1 MQQIAI
7 RAAPAIRPE
16 LWLGAVFVALLPFYR
31 WCWGASPPDMAEF
44 LVPWYRHIV
53 ETGRLAAFAEPF
65 SNYSPPYLHLLS
77 AATLF
82 DNLAEPQTIIRCLS
96 LLITAALGL
105 SLRDLLLAAGA
116 DRRMAGLSAFAPF
129 LLPSAIINAAML
141 GQCDALWTAPC
152 LMAVA
157 AALHRKPGRMLAWCG
172 LAFAIKA
179 QAAFI
184 APFALGALL
193 GMRAPLRVWLIAP
206 AAYIACMIPALM
218 LGWPVEH
225 ILSVYLRQSQ
235 HFAGQASVSA
245 ANPWLMLTYLGVDRP
260 GLVLPLASGL
270 AFFAGCLIAIATR
283 AAEPAKL
290 LRLALL
296 SALAMPF
303 LLPQMHERFF
313 FLADMLALALVL
325 TERTPRSLATALA
338 VQLGSL
344 LSLLAYITGETAL
357 RLEAGLGT
365 PVLAIAAFL
374 SFTAALALLI
384 RQTVSTGP
392 LTR

>member
-7 RAAPAIRPE
+7 RAPAVRPE
-16 LWLGAVFVALLPFYR
+16 LWLGAMFVALLPFYG
-31 WCWGASPPDMAEF
+31 WCWAASPPDMAEF
-44 LVPWYRHIV
+44 LVPWYRHIA

-65 SNYSPPYLHLLS
+65 SNYSPPYLYLLS

-82 DNLAEPQTIIRCLS
+82 VGLAEPQAIIRGLS

-105 SLRDLLLAAGA
+105 SLRSLLLAAGA
-116 DRRMAGLSAFAPF
+116 DRQMANLSTFAPF

-157 AALHRKPGRMLAWCG
+157 AALRRKPGRMLAWCG
-172 LAFAIKA
+172 IAFAVKA

-184 APFALGALL
+184 APFALGALI
-193 GMRAPLRVWLIAP
+193 GMRTPLRIWLFVP
-206 AAYIACMIPALM
+206 AAYLACMVPALA
-218 LGWPVEH
+218 LGWPIEH

-245 ANPWLMLTYLGVDRP
+245 ANPWLMLTYAGVDRP
-260 GLVLPLASGL
+260 SLILPFASGL
-270 AFFAGCLIAIATR
+270 ALLAGIAVAALTR
-283 AAEPAKL
+283 TAQPSQL

-313 FLADMLALALVL
+313 FLADMLALALAL
-325 TERTPRSLATALA
+325 TNRESRSIILAAL

-344 LSLLAYITGETAL
+344 LSLLAYVTGETAL

-365 PVLAIAAFL
+365 PVLAITAFL
-374 SFTAALALLI
+374 CFSAALALLI
-384 RQTVSTGP
+384 RDTVSRAA

>member
-1 MQQIAI
+1 M
-7 RAAPAIRPE
+7 
-16 LWLGAVFVALLPFYR
+16 AVFVALLPFYG
-31 WCWGASPPDMAEF
+31 WCWGAEPPDMAEF
-44 LVPWYRHIV
+44 LVPWYTHIV

-65 SNYSPPYLHLLS
+65 SNYSPPYLYLLS

-82 DNLAEPQTIIRCLS
+82 DGFASPQTIIRCLS

-105 SLRDLLLAAGA
+105 SLRTLLLAAGA
-116 DRRMAGLSAFAPF
+116 ERRTADLSAFAPF
-129 LLPSAIINAAML
+129 LLPSGIINAAML
-141 GQCDALWTAPC
+141 GQCDALWSAPC

-157 AALHRKPGRMLAWCG
+157 AALRRRPAHMLAWCG
-172 LAFAIKA
+172 IAFAFKA

-193 GMRAPLRVWLIAP
+193 AMRAHPAVWLAAP
-206 AAYIACMIPALM
+206 AAYLACMVPALA

-260 GLVLPLASGL
+260 GLILPLASGL
-270 AFFAGCLIAIATR
+270 ALIAGCAVVAITR
-283 AAEPAKL
+283 KAMTAGAGPDTV

-313 FLADMLALALVL
+313 FLADMIALGLLLVA
-325 TERTPRSLATALA
+325 RTHNAFVIALA
-338 VQLGSL
+338 VQLGSM

-357 RLEAGLGT
+357 RLEAGSGT
-365 PVLAIAAFL
+365 PILAIGAFL
-374 SFTAALALLI
+374 AYSAALTLLI
-384 RQTVSTGP
+384 RSIVSTRP
-392 LTR
+392 HTR